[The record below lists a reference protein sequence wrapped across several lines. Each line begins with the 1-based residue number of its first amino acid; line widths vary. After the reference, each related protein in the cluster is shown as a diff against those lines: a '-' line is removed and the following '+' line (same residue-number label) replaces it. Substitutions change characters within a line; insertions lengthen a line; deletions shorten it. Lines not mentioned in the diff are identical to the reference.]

1 MMTRR
6 IAVTP
11 ETQELV
17 REFSKGLNSTQDEA
31 IQFLLEQ
38 LMKPG
43 EDPLLAGHRLRS
55 EKIKSNPG
63 QNQN

>member
-17 REFSKGLNSTQDEA
+17 REFSKGLDTTQDEA

-38 LMKPG
+38 IMKPG

-55 EKIKSNPG
+55 GKGKAEED
-63 QNQN
+63 QN